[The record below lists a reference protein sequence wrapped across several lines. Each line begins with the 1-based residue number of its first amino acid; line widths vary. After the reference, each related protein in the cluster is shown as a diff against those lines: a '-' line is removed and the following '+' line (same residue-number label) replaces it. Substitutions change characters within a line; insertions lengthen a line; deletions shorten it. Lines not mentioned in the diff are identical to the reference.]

1 MKKLESETLLEYK
14 KRVMDPISP
23 TFCGAKWHGAT
34 IWLGHGQTVSCH
46 LPASHDIP
54 LSELKN
60 NPTAIHNTSHKK
72 YQRLS
77 MLEGERPAECYKC
90 WNVEDL
96 QEDNLS
102 ERVLKTVNY
111 TENDLNQIA
120 LVNWEQDTFLRTL
133 EISFDR
139 ACNFACSYCG
149 PTFST
154 TWAKDIKDDG
164 PYIGLDSDKRMHY
177 KSDAE
182 WAEIAPKSEEVNPY
196 IQAFWKWWDVEGGLV
211 DTLEGLRIT
220 GGEPIMH
227 PSVWRLFEWF
237 KENPGRGDNIR
248 LSINSNLVPDKE
260 KTFQKLLDIAD
271 SVPNFEIFTSN
282 ESIGAHA
289 EYIRD
294 GIDYER
300 WVINVERILN
310 ETQVQRVYVMMT
322 INALCLNS
330 ITEFMDKILDI
341 RKDKPTN
348 MRILR
353 GPILSLNPVYNPEFQ
368 SMSTFPTHIL
378 QHYTDE
384 IQAWY
389 DKRKEE
395 LIDIED
401 VHITRLL
408 SQLNDI
414 INNPV
419 DADKLEQRQ
428 IDFKSFYTQ
437 YDKRRNKDFRK
448 TFDPIIV
455 DWYDS
460 IKTAGEKNE

>member
-1 MKKLESETLLEYK
+1 MSNELAEWRDKHLNTVSKS
-14 KRVMDPISP
+14 
-23 TFCGAKWHGAT
+23 FCGAKWYNASLH
-34 IWLGHGQTVSCH
+34 LGHGYTNSCH
-46 LPASHDIP
+46 LPLPHPIDLEEIK
-54 LSELKN
+54 KN
-60 NPTAIHNTSHKK
+60 PSALHNTPQKK
-72 YQRLS
+72 VARKM
-77 MLEGERPAECYKC
+77 MLEGTRPAECSYC
-90 WNVEDL
+90 WKVEDIGRDSIADRIYKSRIYKPEDL
-96 QEDNLS
+96 AALKNKPWQEDVL
-102 ERVLKTVNY
+102 LKTV
-111 TENDLNQIA
+111 EIA
-120 LVNWEQDTFLRTL
+120 
-133 EISFDR
+133 FDR
-139 ACNFACSYCG
+139 TCNFACSYCG

-294 GIDYER
+294 GIDYDR